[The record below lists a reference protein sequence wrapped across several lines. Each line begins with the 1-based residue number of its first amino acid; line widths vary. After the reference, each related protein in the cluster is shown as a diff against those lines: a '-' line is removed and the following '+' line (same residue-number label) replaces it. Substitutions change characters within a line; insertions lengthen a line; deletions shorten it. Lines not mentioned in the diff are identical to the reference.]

1 MGRRLNQRTLRS
13 STLTFFAM
21 IFLILTASAY
31 ILLNTVMIGSINQ
44 LEEKN
49 IADNIERA
57 VNAIE
62 QQESS
67 IASITKD
74 WAAWNDTYEFVQD
87 RNQKYLDSNIYEDV
101 FVNLNLD
108 VMAIVGRSGEYIFA
122 TGIDRGNFEFI
133 PVTED
138 LAKAL
143 NRAGILYNAD
153 PDFVVSGI
161 IKLPEG
167 ILQIASHPVLRND
180 LSGPVMGNMIFGK
193 FLDEKCVQDFS
204 DMLRLEMSIEKTAD
218 EYGDQEFDFNNEIN
232 TVNGID
238 VKVKFSGED
247 RLEARTV
254 LKDINGDETAELE
267 IEMTREV
274 RMTGKK
280 GIESML
286 YSLVAAGLTFIIIL
300 WLFLE
305 KNVISRILNLSRDV
319 VRAGDGNF
327 SNASFSHEKKND
339 EISTLSE
346 EIRRMLERRK
356 SAEEELKNAKDELE
370 AKIKIQDEMMKLAY
384 HDHLTGLPNKL
395 MLTDRLRQAI
405 SLARRTQ
412 KYLGVIFIDLDE
424 FKTINDTLGHDQGDE
439 LLREVA
445 DRISGKM
452 REEDTVCRA
461 GGDEFIILVQNLLD
475 PEDLSKVAEKIKDC
489 FSESYRLKGQDFN
502 IKASVGLARYPSDGE
517 DIDTLIR
524 NADIDMYKAKEK
536 NRQRR
541 LKSDIHG

>member
-1 MGRRLNQRTLRS
+1 
-13 STLTFFAM
+13 
-21 IFLILTASAY
+21 
-31 ILLNTVMIGSINQ
+31 
-44 LEEKN
+44 
-49 IADNIERA
+49 
-57 VNAIE
+57 
-62 QQESS
+62 
-67 IASITKD
+67 
-74 WAAWNDTYEFVQD
+74 
-87 RNQKYLDSNIYEDV
+87 
-101 FVNLNLD
+101 
-108 VMAIVGRSGEYIFA
+108 
-122 TGIDRGNFEFI
+122 
-133 PVTED
+133 
-138 LAKAL
+138 
-143 NRAGILYNAD
+143 
-153 PDFVVSGI
+153 
-161 IKLPEG
+161 
-167 ILQIASHPVLRND
+167 
-180 LSGPVMGNMIFGK
+180 
-193 FLDEKCVQDFS
+193 
-204 DMLRLEMSIEKTAD
+204 
-218 EYGDQEFDFNNEIN
+218 
-232 TVNGID
+232 
-238 VKVKFSGED
+238 
-247 RLEARTV
+247 
-254 LKDINGDETAELE
+254 
-267 IEMTREV
+267 MTREV

-475 PEDLSKVAEKIKDC
+475 PEDLSKGAEKIKDC